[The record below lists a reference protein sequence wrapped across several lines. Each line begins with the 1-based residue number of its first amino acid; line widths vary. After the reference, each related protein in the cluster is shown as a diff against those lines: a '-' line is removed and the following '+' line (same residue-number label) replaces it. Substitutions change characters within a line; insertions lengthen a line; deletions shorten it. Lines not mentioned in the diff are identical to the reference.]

1 MEETISLPGTTHNW
15 SRFLPGLRLIR
26 EYHPQWFLQDFV
38 AGVTLGAVMIPVG
51 LAFGELAGLPM
62 AGLYAAI
69 FPLLAYAL
77 FGTSRQVIVS
87 PDASMATLVA
97 VSVAPLAAG
106 DTSRFALLAGVLA
119 TMIGLICIVGAIL
132 HLGFMADFLAKP
144 VITGYMHGLAVII
157 FVGQLPKALGLEI
170 TASKIFPQ
178 VMEVIHKL
186 PQANLAAVA
195 ISGGCVAV
203 ILGFHRWL
211 SRVPG
216 QLVAIVAAMASVGL
230 FTLQQHGVSV
240 VGEIPAGLPHFR
252 LPLVNMNDISVLLP
266 TALAGAALAFS
277 DSIVTV
283 RAFASRNH
291 YQVDSNQEL
300 LALGMAS
307 ITSGL
312 SQGLPLS
319 SSGSR
324 TAVAEAA
331 GSRTQITSVVAAAV
345 VAIVLL
351 FFTGLL
357 RLMPQAALSGIL
369 IAAAYNLCDLAE
381 LKRLWRFRGV
391 GFACAVVTFLSMIFF
406 DVLNGIVAGVL
417 CSIVLLLRALAF
429 PRDAVVARA
438 ADGTLEKFDVNSAPG
453 PQSPVLIYR
462 FFGPLFFAN
471 CTQFRS
477 HAELLSKR
485 LTSDSA
491 LIIDCSR
498 ILFVDLA
505 ACDTIIQL
513 AQDLEPQHIRLSLAS
528 VHPRLCDS
536 LIRGGVQDV
545 IGEESIFPTLD
556 VALRK
561 FSPPARVEAG
571 VRTG

>member
-1 MEETISLPGTTHNW
+1 MEETILISGTTHNW
-15 SRFLPGLRLIR
+15 SRFLPGLRLIQ
-26 EYHPQWFLQDFV
+26 EYHSRWFLQDFV

-106 DTSRFALLAGVLA
+106 DTNRFALLAGVLA
-119 TMIGLICIVGAIL
+119 TMIGSICILGAIL

-157 FVGQLPKALGLEI
+157 FVGQLPKALGIEI
-170 TASKIFPQ
+170 SASKIFPQ
-178 VMEVIHKL
+178 LIEVTHKL
-186 PQANLAAVA
+186 TQANPAAVA
-195 ISGGCVAV
+195 ISAGCVAI

-211 SRVPG
+211 SWVPG
-216 QLVAIVAAMASVGL
+216 QLVAIVVAMASVSL
-230 FTLQQHGVSV
+230 FALQQHGVSV
-240 VGEIPAGLPHFR
+240 VGAIPAGLPHLRF
-252 LPLVNMNDISVLLP
+252 PFVNMNDISVLLP
-266 TALAGAALAFS
+266 TAFAGAALAFS

-312 SQGLPLS
+312 TQGLPLS

-331 GSRTQITSVVAAAV
+331 GSRTQVTSVVAAAV

-381 LKRLWRFRGV
+381 LKRMWRFRGV
-391 GFACAVVTFLSMIFF
+391 GFACAVVTFFTMIFF

-429 PRDAVVARA
+429 PRDALVVRA
-438 ADGTLEKFDVNSAPG
+438 SDGTFEELDVQSASP
-453 PQSPVLIYR
+453 PQSSVLTYR

-477 HAELLSKR
+477 HAELLSRR
-485 LTSDSA
+485 LTTDSA
-491 LIIDCSR
+491 LVIDCSK

-513 AQDLEPQHIRLSLAS
+513 AQDLEPQHIRLVLGA

-536 LIRGGVQDV
+536 LTRGGVQDA

-556 VALRK
+556 AALRK
-561 FSPPARVEAG
+561 FSPAIQVKAG
-571 VRTG
+571 IRTG